1 MPETPLELAT
11 RHVSAGRGI
20 VENQKALLAEL
31 RRDGHST
38 IMAEDLLKTYEAS
51 LAAFERDLAE
61 LSQPGSADQQR

>member
-1 MPETPLELAT
+1 MPETPLEMAT
-11 RHVSAGRGI
+11 RHVSTGRRI

-38 IMAEDLLKTYEAS
+38 ILAVDLLKTYEAS

-61 LSQPGSADQQR
+61 LSQPGSEDQQR